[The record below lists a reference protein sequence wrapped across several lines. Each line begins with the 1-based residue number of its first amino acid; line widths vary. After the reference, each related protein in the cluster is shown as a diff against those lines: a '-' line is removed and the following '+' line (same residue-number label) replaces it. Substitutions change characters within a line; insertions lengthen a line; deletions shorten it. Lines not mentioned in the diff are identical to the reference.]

1 MNVLLAFDKFKDS
14 LTAEEAC
21 RAAAR
26 ALRDERPEWYL
37 RFAPLTDGGD
47 GFCRI
52 LTEAVGGKR
61 VEYSVTGPRF
71 HPTKAQIGWIDLP
84 TLKLS
89 LRQSLGIPHRGRLA
103 IVEMAQSSGLAMLS
117 PEHRDVWK
125 TSSIGTGELLA
136 VAARAGAAAILLG
149 VGGSATNDLG
159 IGALEAL
166 GLRFL
171 ASDGNV
177 LTHLT
182 PRHWR
187 RVARVSGSIMEEVPP
202 IRIACDVENPLL
214 GANGAAAV
222 FGPQK
227 GLAKEAWPQLD
238 EATGEMAALL
248 CSAFDAPLEAT
259 TEKGSGAAGGIAFGL
274 GVVCGARIVPG
285 FELVATWLDL
295 DDKLGWADL
304 VITGEGGFDRA
315 SLQGK
320 GPGRIIEMAT
330 KRQIPTWVYAGK
342 VAEDLAKR
350 RQLRSRAVE
359 LTTISPSHYPL
370 HRSLAEAS
378 TLLEQSIRHR
388 LSESR
393 SDPAT
398 GREMQ

>member
-21 RAAAR
+21 GAAAR
-26 ALRDERPEWYL
+26 AIRDERPEWRI

-52 LTEAVGGKR
+52 LTEAVGGKL
-61 VEYSVTGPRF
+61 VEHTVTGPRF
-71 HPTKAQIGWIDLP
+71 HRATAQIGWVDLP

-89 LRQSLGIPHRGRLA
+89 LRQLLDIPHRGRLA

-125 TSSIGTGELLA
+125 TSSFGTGELLA
-136 VAARAGAAAILLG
+136 GATREGAAAILLG

-159 IGALEAL
+159 TGAFEAL

-171 ASDGNV
+171 ASDGNI

-187 RVARVSGSIMEEVPP
+187 RVARVSRSIMEEVPP

-227 GLAKEAWPQLD
+227 GLAKEAWPRLD
-238 EATGEMAALL
+238 RATAEMAALL

-285 FELVATWLDL
+285 FELVAAWLYL
-295 DDKLGWADL
+295 DEKLGWADL
-304 VITGEGGFDRA
+304 VITGEGAFDQA

-320 GPGRIIEMAT
+320 GPGRIIGMAAE
-330 KRQIPTWVYAGK
+330 RQIPTWVYAGQ
-342 VAEDLAKR
+342 VAEDLAKQP
-350 RQLRSRAVE
+350 QLQSGTVE
-359 LTTISPSHYPL
+359 LNTISPSHYPL
-370 HRSLAEAS
+370 HRALVEAS
-378 TLLEQSIRHR
+378 VLLEQSIRHR
-388 LSESR
+388 LS
-393 SDPAT
+393 
-398 GREMQ
+398 